1 MGHLSMEQQKARRLF
16 IRTPGPL
23 DRAQD
28 RELWW
33 VPRKELSLATSCD
46 FRLGKDDTNLE
57 RSETSGLSR
66 GHVDACLGPYLVRAL
81 ASRVSISYLLR
92 VSPDLCRRLRGRT
105 GLRRWFNTLLHIC
118 TATTPDSEKRPCV
131 NPSR

>member
-1 MGHLSMEQQKARRLF
+1 MEQQKARRLF

-66 GHVDACLGPYLVRAL
+66 GHVDACLGPSLARAL

-92 VSPDLCRRLRGRT
+92 VSPDLVGALEGVLVYAGGLT
-105 GLRRWFNTLLHIC
+105 PFFTFALRRRRILRS
-118 TATTPDSEKRPCV
+118 ARV
-131 NPSR
+131 